1 MRQCITD
8 PSAPA
13 SESGE
18 HKSHRPPSRKWR
30 AGKAPPR
37 PAATPSSPFDP
48 GLFVGAPG
56 LSSDGPDWESV
67 RTFLA
72 AARARSFSDAA
83 KRLGVTQPTISRRID
98 ALERLI
104 GTPLFQR
111 TKRGAELTDAGR
123 DMLAKAEDMN
133 RAAVEFNRSL
143 MGLRTGTDGPVR
155 IGAGEG
161 VVGYLLSPAFAELQ
175 GMFPSISLHHV
186 NRICSF
192 PEIDS
197 SADIF
202 VVYEAPG
209 ATLRT
214 NLALKVKRLG
224 RMTFVPFSSA
234 EYLADYG
241 EPRSLGDLQKHRLVT
256 HESYVL
262 DPGLAPWNEA
272 LAERAAFQPGTVW
285 RVASTGALHRSVA
298 SGLGIGLLPTYSRDL
313 SPDLVRLNVGSG
325 LMQIDLWLA
334 AHEQSLR
341 APRVQSVFD
350 LIGDYF
356 HRRQAWFCDRP
367 DEAL

>member
-1 MRQCITD
+1 MRQCITEPTVPEPESEAPGD
-8 PSAPA
+8 TGKQRSPCGPA
-13 SESGE
+13 S
-18 HKSHRPPSRKWR
+18 R
-30 AGKAPPR
+30 AGRSPAPP
-37 PAATPSSPFDP
+37 PIFDP
-48 GLFVGAPG
+48 GLLVGTPDLPSG
-56 LSSDGPDWESV
+56 GPDWESV

-83 KRLGVTQPTISRRID
+83 KHLGITQPTISRRID

-104 GTPLFQR
+104 GTPLFRR
-111 TKRGAELTDAGR
+111 TRRGAELTDAGR
-123 DMLAKAEDMN
+123 DMLVKAEDMN
-133 RAAVEFNRSL
+133 RAAIEFNRSL

-192 PEIDS
+192 PEIDF

-202 VVYEAPG
+202 VVYEPPG
-209 ATLRT
+209 ASLRT

-241 EPRSLGDLQKHRLVT
+241 EPRNLGALQKHRLVT

-262 DPGLAPWNEA
+262 DPGLAAWNETV
-272 LAERAAFQPGTVW
+272 AERAAVQPGTVW
-285 RVASTGALHRSVA
+285 RVASTGALHRSIA
-298 SGLGIGLLPTYSRDL
+298 SGLGIGLLPTYARDL
-313 SPDLVRLNVGSG
+313 SPDLVRLDVGAG

-341 APRVQSVFD
+341 TPRVQTVFD

-356 HRRQAWFCDRP
+356 RQQQGWFSDRP